1 MFAGSRLRTTA
12 EQWGRQHTRMGT
24 TALQYGL
31 QSRLRTTAEQFFSNQ
46 FYPSMFDRNTNLKLV
61 DEYVTSDSLK
71 RHMMAVEAAM
81 RAYAERLGEDVELWG
96 TVGLLHDFD
105 YERWP
110 NPPDHP
116 LQGSVILRERGYSEE
131 IIRAILSHADYL
143 SDKYPRQSKLE
154 HGLYACDELCG
165 FLTACAMV
173 RPGRLEGLTASSV
186 RKKLK
191 NLSFAAAVNRDDI
204 QQGAEAFNVDLDE
217 HIEFC
222 AHAMHNAK
230 IL

>member
-1 MFAGSRLRTTA
+1 
-12 EQWGRQHTRMGT
+12 
-24 TALQYGL
+24 
-31 QSRLRTTAEQFFSNQ
+31 
-46 FYPSMFDRNTNLKLV
+46 MFDRTVNLQLV
-61 DEYVTSDSLK
+61 DEYVKSDSLK
-71 RHMMAVEAAM
+71 RHMYAVEAAM
-81 RAYAERLGEDVELWG
+81 RAYADRLGEDVELWG

-110 NPPDHP
+110 NAPDHP
-116 LQGSVILRERGYSEE
+116 LQGSIILRERGYSEE

-143 SDKYPRQSKLE
+143 SDQYPRRSRLE

-173 RPGRLEGLTASSV
+173 RPQRLEGLTASSV

-191 NLSFAAAVNRDDI
+191 NLSFAAAVNREDI
-204 QQGAEAFNVDLDE
+204 TSGAEAFGVDLDQ

-222 AHAMHNAK
+222 ASAMHAAK
-230 IL
+230 IV